1 MSKLLVEVDDAIL
14 AEAGEV
20 LGTKTKKDT
29 VNAAL
34 LEVTQRRK
42 RLRALD
48 RLVEMAEEGA
58 FDVDLLLDK
67 RNYRR

>member
-14 AEAGEV
+14 AEAGEL

-34 LEVTQRRK
+34 LEITQRRS

-48 RLVEMAEEGA
+48 RLVEMGEAGA
-58 FDVDLLLDK
+58 YDIDLLLDK
-67 RNYRR
+67 KNYR

>member
-14 AEAGEV
+14 AEAGEL

-34 LEVTQRRK
+34 LEITQRRS

-48 RLVEMAEEGA
+48 RLVEMGEDGA
-58 FDVDLLLDK
+58 YDIELLLDK
-67 RNYRR
+67 KNYR